1 MKPDYI
7 FVHGDTTTSTF
18 SAISAFYHQITVCHV
33 EAGLRTYNKYSPF
46 PEEMN
51 RSITG
56 RIADY
61 HFAPTIQ
68 AKKIFRMKIFT
79 KIIYLLQEI
88 QLLMHY
94 CML

>member
-1 MKPDYI
+1 M
-7 FVHGDTTTSTF
+7 
-18 SAISAFYHQITVCHV
+18 
-33 EAGLRTYNKYSPF
+33 TYNKYSPF

-68 AKKIFRMKIFT
+68 AKN
-79 KIIYLLQEI
+79 L
-88 QLLMHY
+88 
-94 CML
+94 